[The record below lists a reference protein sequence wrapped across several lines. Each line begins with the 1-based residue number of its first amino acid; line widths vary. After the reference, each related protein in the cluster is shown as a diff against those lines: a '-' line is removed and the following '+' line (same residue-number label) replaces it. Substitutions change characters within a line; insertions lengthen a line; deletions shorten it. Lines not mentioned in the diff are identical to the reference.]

1 LIESKVIAAYGRNVV
16 GLGGVREA
24 VVFGEEDA
32 LFREVYDV
40 GILVY
45 LCEILGIFLADDK
58 E

>member
-1 LIESKVIAAYGRNVV
+1 
-16 GLGGVREA
+16 LGGVREA